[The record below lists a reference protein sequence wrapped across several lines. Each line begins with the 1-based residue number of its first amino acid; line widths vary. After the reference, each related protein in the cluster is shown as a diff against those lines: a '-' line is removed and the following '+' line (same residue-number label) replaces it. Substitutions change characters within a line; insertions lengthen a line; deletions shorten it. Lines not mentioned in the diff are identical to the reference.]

1 MAAVVIALMPAL
13 PDAALAF
20 GPGDRGGGEAYV
32 GRPEAERAG
41 EELFGRNCQQCHN
54 SRGHGGKC
62 PQLVR
67 GAWGPG
73 GANSDRYMFETIA
86 DGRPN
91 TQMGAFGKTLSSQ
104 EIWQVVA
111 FLRAEAR
118 RVAEADRK
126 RTADPE
132 SDLWY

>member
-1 MAAVVIALMPAL
+1 
-13 PDAALAF
+13 
-20 GPGDRGGGEAYV
+20 
-32 GRPEAERAG
+32 
-41 EELFGRNCQQCHN
+41 
-54 SRGHGGKC
+54 
-62 PQLVR
+62 
-67 GAWGPG
+67 
-73 GANSDRYMFETIA
+73 MFETIA

>member
-1 MAAVVIALMPAL
+1 
-13 PDAALAF
+13 
-20 GPGDRGGGEAYV
+20 
-32 GRPEAERAG
+32 
-41 EELFGRNCQQCHN
+41 
-54 SRGHGGKC
+54 
-62 PQLVR
+62 
-67 GAWGPG
+67 
-73 GANSDRYMFETIA
+73 MFETIA

-91 TQMGAFGKTLSSQ
+91 TQMGAIGKTLSSQ